1 MILSVFSPVLANKTL
16 EDSLKY
22 LKSLKV
28 DAMELGCGGYP
39 GTAHADAK
47 ELIKSDAKVRELK
60 GLFKSHGIAISAL
73 SVHGNCV
80 HPDPAVAAAFEAD
93 YRAACELAGKLGV
106 ERLITFSGCPGDGK
120 GDKPNWVTCAWPNDY
135 AEVLQ
140 YQWDDVLVPYWEKAS
155 KFAAENGVKYI
166 ALEMHPGFCVYNPR
180 TMLELRRRV
189 GDFMGANLD
198 PSHLIWQGIDIPAAV
213 KALGKAIHFFHAKD
227 TALNPEEI
235 RVNGV
240 LDTKPYNRELERS
253 WIFRSVG
260 HGMDDCTWKQIF
272 AALRMVGYDY
282 AISIEHEDSLMSPKE
297 GLEKAIAFL
306 QENMI
311 RESNDAEMWWL

>member
-73 SVHGNCV
+73 SVHGNCE

-155 KFAAENGVKYI
+155 KFAAENGV
-166 ALEMHPGFCVYNPR
+166 
-180 TMLELRRRV
+180 
-189 GDFMGANLD
+189 
-198 PSHLIWQGIDIPAAV
+198 
-213 KALGKAIHFFHAKD
+213 
-227 TALNPEEI
+227 
-235 RVNGV
+235 
-240 LDTKPYNRELERS
+240 
-253 WIFRSVG
+253 
-260 HGMDDCTWKQIF
+260 
-272 AALRMVGYDY
+272 
-282 AISIEHEDSLMSPKE
+282 
-297 GLEKAIAFL
+297 
-306 QENMI
+306 
-311 RESNDAEMWWL
+311 

>member
-93 YRAACELAGKLGV
+93 YRAACELAGKCI
-106 ERLITFSGCPGDGK
+106 RASASTIRAPCSS
-120 GDKPNWVTCAWPNDY
+120 CA
-135 AEVLQ
+135 
-140 YQWDDVLVPYWEKAS
+140 
-155 KFAAENGVKYI
+155 AAWATSWAPI
-166 ALEMHPGFCVYNPR
+166 W
-180 TMLELRRRV
+180 TLR
-189 GDFMGANLD
+189 
-198 PSHLIWQGIDIPAAV
+198 I
-213 KALGKAIHFFHAKD
+213 
-227 TALNPEEI
+227 
-235 RVNGV
+235 
-240 LDTKPYNRELERS
+240 
-253 WIFRSVG
+253 
-260 HGMDDCTWKQIF
+260 
-272 AALRMVGYDY
+272 
-282 AISIEHEDSLMSPKE
+282 
-297 GLEKAIAFL
+297 
-306 QENMI
+306 
-311 RESNDAEMWWL
+311 